1 MRDSM
6 HLPKQLA
13 NAVTLKRFRKDL
25 VRLTVLGLLG
35 VAQAAVAGDKAVG
48 DATEQLRGWSE
59 LVEQRLFQVGGRV
72 HTAVGYT
79 LSANSMIVG
88 EDGLIIV
95 DPGHAPALSAKVR
108 AEFERI
114 ADKPV
119 AAIIFTHGHG
129 DHFGGAAAFLDEG
142 RDIPVWARANFGA
155 EIRAN
160 PEAGLKSWR
169 RPAETQGG
177 DLPPDQQIRF
187 NGPIQAM
194 TPQQRAAMMAQGG
207 RRMVRP
213 THRFAEEQIELTI
226 AGVPLK
232 LVAAPGETSDQ
243 LYVWLPE
250 DRVLFAGDNLFH
262 TWPNVYPLRGADRS
276 IRDWADSLDKMIR
289 EEPRFVVAGH
299 GNPLLENP
307 VEQLINRRDAM
318 RWMYDR
324 TIEGMQRM
332 MTPDDLVE
340 YAQLPERFASLDYLQ
355 PYYGSWE
362 GTIRQIYAQLVGWF
376 DGNPLNLHR
385 ETSLQQAQ
393 RMARLLGGEEAL
405 AAKAREAAQAGDPL
419 GAAQLAQHLLRLQP
433 NRTEAKRLLAD
444 ALEALAQ
451 DTLNMPMRNY
461 SLSYALQLRA
471 QIAQQE

>member
-1 MRDSM
+1 MLGLRM
-6 HLPKQLA
+6 GRKRLRGWRLA
-13 NAVTLKRFRKDL
+13 ALW
-25 VRLTVLGLLG
+25 GLLG
-35 VAQAAVAGDKAVG
+35 SAQAAVAGDKAAG
-48 DATEQLRGWSE
+48 DATEQLRGWSQ
-59 LVEQRLFQVGGRV
+59 LVEQRLFQVGSRV

-88 EDGLIIV
+88 EDGLIII

-119 AAIIFTHGHG
+119 AAIILTHGHG
-129 DHFGGAAAFLDEG
+129 DHFGGATAFLDEG
-142 RDIPVWARANFGA
+142 RDIPIWARSNFGA
-155 EIRAN
+155 EMRTN
-160 PEAGLKSWR
+160 REAGLTAWR

-177 DLPPDQQIRF
+177 DLPPAQQIRF

-194 TPQQRAAMMAQGG
+194 TPQQRATMMAQGSG
-207 RRMVRP
+207 RMVRP
-213 THRFAEEQIELTI
+213 THRFAEDQIELTI

-243 LYVWLPE
+243 LYIWLPE
-250 DRVLFAGDNLFH
+250 DGVLFAGDNVFH
-262 TWPNVYPLRGADRS
+262 SWPNVYPLRGASRS
-276 IRDWADSLDKMIR
+276 IRDWADSLDKMIQ
-289 EEPRFVVAGH
+289 EQPRFVVAGH
-299 GNPLLENP
+299 GNPLLENA
-307 VEQLINRRDAM
+307 VQQLTNRRDAM
-318 RWMYDR
+318 RWLYDR

-332 MTPDDLVE
+332 MTPDDLVA

-362 GTIRQIYAQLVGWF
+362 GTIRQIYAQRVGWF

-405 AAKAREAAQAGDPL
+405 AAKAREAAQAGDAL

-433 NRTEAKRLLAD
+433 QRSDAKRMLAD
-444 ALEALAQ
+444 ALEALAR

-461 SLSYALQLRA
+461 SLSYALQLREQMA
-471 QIAQQE
+471 QGQ

>member
-1 MRDSM
+1 MLGLRM
-6 HLPKQLA
+6 GRKRLRGWRLA
-13 NAVTLKRFRKDL
+13 ALW
-25 VRLTVLGLLG
+25 GLLG
-35 VAQAAVAGDKAVG
+35 SAQAVVAGDRAAG
-48 DATEQLRGWSE
+48 DATEQLRGWSQ
-59 LVEQRLFQVGGRV
+59 LVEQRLFQVGSRV

-88 EDGLIIV
+88 EDGLIII

-119 AAIIFTHGHG
+119 AAIILTHGHG

-142 RDIPVWARANFGA
+142 RDIPIWARSNFGA
-155 EIRAN
+155 EMRTN
-160 PEAGLKSWR
+160 REAGLTAWR

-177 DLPPDQQIRF
+177 DLPPAQQIRF

-194 TPQQRAAMMAQGG
+194 TPQQRAAMMAQGS

-213 THRFAEEQIELTI
+213 THSFAEDQIELTI

-243 LYVWLPE
+243 LYIWLPE
-250 DRVLFAGDNLFH
+250 DGVLFAGDNVFH
-262 TWPNVYPLRGADRS
+262 SWPNVYPLRGASRS
-276 IRDWADSLDKMIR
+276 IRDWADSLDKMIQ
-289 EEPRFVVAGH
+289 EQPRFVVAGH
-299 GNPLLENP
+299 GNPLLENA
-307 VEQLINRRDAM
+307 VQQLTNRRDAM
-318 RWMYDR
+318 RWLYDR

-332 MTPDDLVE
+332 MTPDDLVA

-362 GTIRQIYAQLVGWF
+362 GTIRQIYAQRVGWF

-405 AAKAREAAQAGDPL
+405 AAKAREAAQAGDAL

-433 NRTEAKRLLAD
+433 QRSDAKRMLAE
-444 ALEALAQ
+444 ALETLAQ

-461 SLSYALQLRA
+461 SLSYALQLREQMA
-471 QIAQQE
+471 QGQ

>member
-1 MRDSM
+1 MIGRSTACASTARDPRRLRGWRM
-6 HLPKQLA
+6 
-13 NAVTLKRFRKDL
+13 AVLW
-25 VRLTVLGLLG
+25 GLLG
-35 VAQAAVAGDKAVG
+35 IAQAAAAGDKAVG
-48 DATEQLRGWSE
+48 DATEQLRNWSK
-59 LVEQRLFQVGGRV
+59 LVEQRLFQVGDRV
-72 HTAVGYT
+72 YTAVGYT

-95 DPGHAPALSAKVR
+95 DPGHTPALSAKVR

-114 ADKPV
+114 SNKPV

-129 DHFGGAAAFLDEG
+129 DHFGGASAFLDEG
-142 RDIPVWARANFGA
+142 RDIPVWARDNFGA
-155 EIRAN
+155 EMRAN
-160 PEAGLKSWR
+160 REAGLSAWR

-177 DLPPDQQIRF
+177 DLPPDRQIRF
-187 NGPIQAM
+187 NGPVQTM
-194 TPQQRAAMMAQGG
+194 TPQQRMAMMRG
-207 RRMVRP
+207 MVRP

-243 LYVWLPE
+243 LYIWLPE
-250 DRVLFAGDNLFH
+250 DRVLFAGDNVFH
-262 TWPNVYPLRGADRS
+262 TWPNVYPLRGASRS
-276 IRDWADSLDKMIR
+276 IRDWADSLDKMIQ

-299 GNPLLENP
+299 GNPLLENA
-307 VEQLINRRDAM
+307 VEQLTNRRDAM

-324 TIEGMQRM
+324 TLQGMQRM
-332 MTPDDLVE
+332 MTPDDLVQ

-362 GTIRQIYAQLVGWF
+362 GTVRQIYAQLTGWF
-376 DGNPLNLHR
+376 DGDPLNLHR
-385 ETSLQQAQ
+385 ETSMQQAQ

-405 AAKAREAAQAGDPL
+405 AVKAQEAAQAGDPL

-433 NRTEAKRLLAD
+433 DNIEAKRMLAD
-444 ALEALAQ
+444 ALEALAE

-461 SLSYALQLRA
+461 SLSYALKLRA

>member
-1 MRDSM
+1 MLGLRM
-6 HLPKQLA
+6 GRKRLRGWRLA
-13 NAVTLKRFRKDL
+13 ALW
-25 VRLTVLGLLG
+25 GLLG
-35 VAQAAVAGDKAVG
+35 IAQAVVSGDRAAG
-48 DATEQLRGWSE
+48 DATEQLRGWSQ
-59 LVEQRLFQVGGRV
+59 LVEQRLFQVGSRV

-88 EDGLIIV
+88 EDGLIII

-119 AAIIFTHGHG
+119 AAIILTHGHG
-129 DHFGGAAAFLDEG
+129 DHFGGATAFLDEG
-142 RDIPVWARANFGA
+142 RDIPIWARSNFGA
-155 EIRAN
+155 EMRTN
-160 PEAGLKSWR
+160 REAGLTAWR

-177 DLPPDQQIRF
+177 DLPPEQQIRF

-194 TPQQRAAMMAQGG
+194 TPQQRAAMMAQGA

-213 THRFAEEQIELTI
+213 THSFAEDQIELTI

-250 DRVLFAGDNLFH
+250 DGVLFAGDNVFH
-262 TWPNVYPLRGADRS
+262 SWPNVYPLRGASRS
-276 IRDWADSLDKMIR
+276 IRDWADSLDKMIQ
-289 EEPRFVVAGH
+289 EQPRFVVAGH
-299 GNPLLENP
+299 GNPLLENA
-307 VEQLINRRDAM
+307 VQQLTNRRDAM
-318 RWMYDR
+318 RWLYDR

-332 MTPDDLVE
+332 MTPDDLVA

-362 GTIRQIYAQLVGWF
+362 GTIRQIYAQRVGWF

-405 AAKAREAAQAGDPL
+405 AAKAREAAQAGDAL

-433 NRTEAKRLLAD
+433 QRSDAKRMLAD

-461 SLSYALQLRA
+461 SLSYALQLREQMA
-471 QIAQQE
+471 QGQ

>member
-6 HLPKQLA
+6 CIPKQPA
-13 NAVTLKRFRKDL
+13 NATTLKRFREDL
-25 VRLTVLGLLG
+25 TRLTVLGLLG
-35 VAQAAVAGDKAVG
+35 IAQAGVAGDKAVG

-59 LVEQRLFQVGGRV
+59 LVEQRLFRVGDRV

-114 ADKPV
+114 SSKPV

-142 RDIPVWARANFGA
+142 RDIPIWARANFGA
-155 EIRAN
+155 EMRAN
-160 PEAGLKSWR
+160 LEAGLTSWR

-177 DLPPDQQIRF
+177 DLPLDQQIRF
-187 NGPIQAM
+187 NGPVQAM
-194 TPQQRAAMMAQGG
+194 TPRQRAAMMAEGA

-243 LYVWLPE
+243 LYIWLPE

-276 IRDWADSLDKMIR
+276 IRDWADSLDKMIQ

-324 TIEGMQRM
+324 TLEGMQRM
-332 MTPDDLVE
+332 MTPDDLVQ

-362 GTIRQIYAQLVGWF
+362 GTIRQIYAQRVGWF

-433 NRTEAKRLLAD
+433 NHTEAKRLLAD

-461 SLSYALQLRA
+461 SLSYAQQLRV

>member
-1 MRDSM
+1 MLGLRM
-6 HLPKQLA
+6 GRKRRRGWRLA
-13 NAVTLKRFRKDL
+13 ALW
-25 VRLTVLGLLG
+25 GLLG
-35 VAQAAVAGDKAVG
+35 SAQAALAGDKAVG
-48 DATEQLRGWSE
+48 DATEQLRGWSQ
-59 LVEQRLFQVGGRV
+59 LVEQRLFQVGSRV

-88 EDGLIIV
+88 EDGLIII

-119 AAIIFTHGHG
+119 AAIILTHGHG

-142 RDIPVWARANFGA
+142 RDIPIWARSNFGA
-155 EIRAN
+155 EMRAN
-160 PEAGLKSWR
+160 REAGLTAWR

-177 DLPPDQQIRF
+177 DLPPEQQIRF

-194 TPQQRAAMMAQGG
+194 TPQQRAAMMAQGS

-213 THRFAEEQIELTI
+213 THRFAEDQIELTI

-250 DRVLFAGDNLFH
+250 DGVLFAGDNVFH
-262 TWPNVYPLRGADRS
+262 SWSNVYPLRGASRS
-276 IRDWADSLDKMIR
+276 IRDWADSLDKMIQ
-289 EEPRFVVAGH
+289 EQPRFVVAGH
-299 GNPLLENP
+299 GNPLLENA
-307 VEQLINRRDAM
+307 VQQLTNRRDAM
-318 RWMYDR
+318 RWLYDR

-332 MTPDDLVE
+332 MTPDDLVA

-362 GTIRQIYAQLVGWF
+362 GTIRQIYAQRVGWF

-405 AAKAREAAQAGDPL
+405 AAKAREAAQAGDAL

-433 NRTEAKRLLAD
+433 QRSDAKRMLAE
-444 ALEALAQ
+444 ALETLAQ

-471 QIAQQE
+471 QMAQEQ